1 MKKRNVVLL
10 ILFVLIIAFI
20 LLPKL
25 YPKDTIAYEDAVA
38 KWAKGKFVTV
48 DNKKIHYLEQG
59 EGKPVIL
66 IHGFLYNTVMW
77 KKNIEYLAKNFKVY
91 TIDLWGWGY
100 SERLKELNYSFD
112 LYGKQVVGF
121 A

>member
-1 MKKRNVVLL
+1 MKKRNIVLLVVVLL
-10 ILFVLIIAFI
+10 VLFFILF
-20 LLPKL
+20 PKT
-25 YPKDTIAYEDAVA
+25 YKKDTMPYGDAVA

-66 IHGFLYNTVMW
+66 IHGFLYHTVMW
-77 KKNIEYLAKNFKVY
+77 KKNTEDLAKKFKVY

-100 SERLKELNYSFD
+100 SERLKEMN
-112 LYGKQVVGF
+112 
-121 A
+121 